1 MENNALITILRK
13 NQFNNI
19 TDRCFTRKDGFK
31 FVYKNDYEYSL
42 TFDINK
48 FGFVHQILI
57 VWLKYEECVKQLE
70 TAIKTIEIQY
80 ETNTN
85 L

>member
-1 MENNALITILRK
+1 MENNALEGILKR
-13 NQFNNI
+13 NQF
-19 TDRCFTRKDGFK
+19 RKISNTFWKRSDGFRFDVK
-31 FVYKNDYEYSL
+31 DDYSL
-42 TFDINK
+42 TYDVDK
-48 FGFVHQILI
+48 FGFLHQILI
-57 VWLKYEECVKQLE
+57 VWLKYEECVEQLE